1 MEIAGWVWE
10 SRQNSL
16 PTTTQE
22 DILITD
28 EYESDD
34 CVKLVVIDDLI
45 NADKKYMQRLKTIV
59 LMVDITRFVQS
70 T

>member
-1 MEIAGWVWE
+1 MVGYSV
-10 SRQNSL
+10 L
-16 PTTTQE
+16 LLYGQE
-22 DILITD
+22 DISNTD

-34 CVKLVVIDDLI
+34 FLKLVVFDDLM
-45 NADKKYMQRLKTIV
+45 NADKKCKQRLQTIL